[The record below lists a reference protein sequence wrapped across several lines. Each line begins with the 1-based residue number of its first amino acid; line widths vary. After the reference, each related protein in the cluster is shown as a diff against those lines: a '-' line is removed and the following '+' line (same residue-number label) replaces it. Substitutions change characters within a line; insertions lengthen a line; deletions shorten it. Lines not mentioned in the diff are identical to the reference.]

1 MRISLVRSGG
11 VAGMRREVKI
21 DTARLDP
28 RAAEELERLV
38 QKVQTP
44 AVSAAPGEARRSPD
58 RFRYTLAVEDGEE
71 RSTWTFDEE
80 RPPETLRPLVEAV
93 WRAAKITDPESGP
106 ETA

>member
-28 RAAEELERLV
+28 RAAQELERLV
-38 QKVQTP
+38 QKAQAP
-44 AVSAAPGEARRSPD
+44 AVSAPGETRRSPD

-71 RSTWTFDEE
+71 RCAWTFDEE

-93 WRAAKITDPESGP
+93 WRAAKSTDPESGP

>member
-28 RAAEELERLV
+28 RAAQELERLV
-38 QKVQTP
+38 EKTQPP
-44 AVSAAPGEARRSPD
+44 AVSAPGEARRSPD

-71 RSTWTFDEE
+71 RCAWTFDEE

-93 WRAAKITDPESGP
+93 WRAAKSTDPESGP
-106 ETA
+106 DTA